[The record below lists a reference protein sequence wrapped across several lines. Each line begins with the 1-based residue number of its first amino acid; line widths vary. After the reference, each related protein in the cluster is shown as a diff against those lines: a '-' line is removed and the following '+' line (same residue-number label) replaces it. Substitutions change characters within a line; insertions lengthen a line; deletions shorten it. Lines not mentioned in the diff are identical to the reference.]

1 MFITDLS
8 IRRPTV
14 SWVMSLILIIFGLF
28 VFWKLPV
35 RELPNGI
42 QPPVVQVQVDYKSA
56 AASIVDQEVTQV
68 LEDVIGGAE
77 GIKNIDSKSENGR
90 STINVEFDTSIDLD
104 NAANDIRERVARVV
118 DNLPSE
124 SDPPQILKRA
134 AGFTTTMWL
143 SLSSSTWSDLELGDY
158 AERFLVDQFSSVK
171 NVGRIRV
178 GGLRELSIR
187 VWVDPIKLAA
197 NDLTI
202 KEVESAMR
210 GENISLPAGT
220 LEADNIDLTLNLDK
234 SYNDINSIKQLPI
247 KKKNNKVILLSDVAN
262 VEFGPVSEKTLFKAQ
277 TKDQINLKTVGIGI
291 YARSGASTVEL
302 SNEIKKKIIEVKK
315 SLPEE
320 LDLRVSFNRANY
332 VEAAIEE
339 VYKTLFIAFIL
350 VVLIIYLFLGNLKA
364 VIVPAIALPV
374 SLIASF
380 LGLYIFG
387 LSINIF
393 VLLSFILAIGIITDD
408 SVIMTDAIYR
418 RIENGENSL
427 VAAYKGSKQISFAII
442 ATTLILV
449 AVFLPLIFIKGI
461 SGTLFRETAIALS
474 FSIVVSSFVAL
485 TLSPML
491 ASKFLNKKT
500 SKKFIIRKFENIFSN
515 FANFYKETLG
525 TVIYKTRT
533 VGIFIIFIIIAS
545 ILLFNF
551 SKKELLPME
560 DRGAYLIIGATDEGS
575 SFEYTQEQAQKVEA
589 RLLPLLQA
597 EDSPYSRFI
606 MRVPGFGSS
615 ANSYNSFIIIALLDD
630 WKNRKKGQQIVLREA
645 IGKIVTLPQALAF
658 PISPQSIRVSSYNK
672 PVQMVIYGSTYE
684 ELEEIQKKIIRK
696 LRSNKNLSRIDSDY
710 NRNKPEVKLI
720 INKNKAK
727 DLGVSTKAIGE
738 TLETLYGGKK
748 ITTFNKLGK
757 EYPIIVQQYLS
768 DRRNKEGV
776 SKIFVRSE
784 TNSKL
789 ISLANL
795 VSFKEEGSAKQ
806 LARYNRQRAVT
817 ISANINEGYTLTE
830 AIKFFEEVMSS
841 EAPKNQ
847 ITWKGKS
854 EEIKET
860 SNELFIIFALALLT
874 AYLVMA
880 ATFNSFIHPFIIVLT
895 VPLAIFGGLVF
906 ILFLNSSV
914 NIFSQIALI
923 ILIGISTKN
932 SILIVDFANQIR
944 TTGKNIDT
952 AVKEACAVRFRPI
965 IMTSLSTMIAMMPL
979 VIGNIGPGAGEGSRL
994 AVGSTILGGMIIS
1007 TFFTLYVTPSMYL
1020 ALAKN
1025 TKRIDVIDIELKKNY
1040 LKNNIFIF
1048 I

>member
-1 MFITDLS
+1 MFITELS
-8 IRRPTV
+8 IKRPAV

-35 RELPNGI
+35 RELPDGI
-42 QPPVVQVQVDYKSA
+42 QPPVVQVQIDYKSA

-68 LEDVIGGAE
+68 VEDVIGGAE

-90 STINVEFDTSIDLD
+90 SIINVEFETSIDLD

-118 DNLPSE
+118 DNLPDE

-143 SLSSSTWSDLELGDY
+143 SLSSSSWSDLELGDY
-158 AERFLVDQFSSVK
+158 AERFLIDQFSSVK

-187 VWVDPIKLAA
+187 IWIDPIKLAA
-197 NDLTI
+197 NNLTI
-202 KEVESAMR
+202 QEVEIALR
-210 GENISLPAGT
+210 GENIRLPAGT

-234 SYNDINSIKQLPI
+234 SYNDIDAIKQLPI
-247 KKKNNKVILLSDVAN
+247 KKTDNQVILLSDVAN
-262 VEFGPVSEKTLFKAQ
+262 IEFGPVSEKTLFKAQ
-277 TKDQINLKTVGIGI
+277 TKDQLNLKTVGIGI

-302 SNEIKKKIIEVKK
+302 SNDIKKKIKEVKK
-315 SLPEE
+315 SLPEG
-320 LDLRVSFNRANY
+320 LDLRVAFNRANY

-339 VYKTLFIAFIL
+339 VYKTLIIAFIL
-350 VVLIIYLFLGNLKA
+350 VVIIIYLFLGNLKA
-364 VIVPAIALPV
+364 VIVPAVALPV

-418 RIENGENSL
+418 RIEDGENPL
-427 VAAYKGSKQISFAII
+427 VASYKGSKQISFAIV

-449 AVFLPLIFIKGI
+449 AVFLPLIFIEGI
-461 SGTLFRETAIALS
+461 SGTLFKETAIALS

-500 SKKFIIRKFENIFSN
+500 NKKLFLQKFEKIFLS
-515 FANFYKETLG
+515 FASFYKETLD
-525 TVIYKTRT
+525 VIINKTRS
-533 VGIFIIFIIIAS
+533 VGIFIIFIIIVS
-545 ILLFNF
+545 VLLFSF
-551 SKKELLPME
+551 SKKELLPLE
-560 DRGAYLIIGATDEGS
+560 DRGAYLIIGMTDEGS
-575 SFEYTQEQAQKVEA
+575 SFEYTQEQAQRVEA
-589 RLLPLLQA
+589 RLIPLLQA

-615 ANSYNSFIIIALLDD
+615 ANSFNSFIIIALLDD
-630 WKNRKKGQQIVLREA
+630 WKNRDKGQEVVLREA
-645 IGKIVTLPQALAF
+645 IGKIVTLPQAVAF

-672 PVQMVIYGSTYE
+672 PVQMVIYGRTYD
-684 ELEEIQKKIIRK
+684 ELEEIQNKVIRE
-696 LRSNKNLSRIDSDY
+696 LRSNKNLSRIGSDY
-710 NRNKPEVKLI
+710 NRNKPEIKLI

-727 DLGVSTKAIGE
+727 DLGVSTKSIGE
-738 TLETLYGGKK
+738 TLETLYGGKR

-768 DRRNKEGV
+768 DRRNKDGI

-784 TNSKL
+784 TNGKL

-795 VSFKEEGSAKQ
+795 VSFKEEGSAKE

-817 ISANINEGYTLTE
+817 ISANIGENYTLSE
-830 AIKFFEEVMSS
+830 AIKYFENIMAEI
-841 EAPKNQ
+841 APESQ

-880 ATFNSFIHPFIIVLT
+880 ATFNSFIHPFIIILT

-932 SILIVDFANQIR
+932 SILIVDYANQIR
-944 TTGKNIDT
+944 TTGKNIEA
-952 AVKEACAVRFRPI
+952 AVKESCEVRFRPI

-994 AVGSTILGGMIIS
+994 AVGATILGGMIIS
-1007 TFFTLYVTPSMYL
+1007 TFFTLYITPSMYL

-1025 TKRIDVIDIELKKNY
+1025 TKRIDAVDLELKKE
-1040 LKNNIFIF
+1040 LSKK
-1048 I
+1048 

>member
-1 MFITDLS
+1 MFITELS
-8 IRRPTV
+8 IRRPVV
-14 SWVMSLILIIFGLF
+14 SWVMSLILIVFGLF

-35 RELPNGI
+35 RELPSGI
-42 QPPVVQVQVDYKSA
+42 QPPVVQVQVNYNSA
-56 AASIVDQEVTQV
+56 AAPIVNQEVTQV

-90 STINVEFDTSIDLD
+90 STINIEFDTSIELD
-104 NAANDIRERVARVV
+104 NAANDVRERVARVV

-124 SDPPQILKRA
+124 ADPPQILKRA

-143 SLSSSTWSDLELGDY
+143 ALSSSTWSDLELGDY
-158 AERFLVDQFSSVK
+158 AERYLVDTFSSVK
-171 NVGRIRV
+171 NVGRILV

-187 VWVDPIKLAA
+187 VWIDPIKLAA

-202 KEVESAMR
+202 QEVEQALR
-210 GENISLPAGT
+210 GENIRLPAGT

-234 SYNDINSIKQLPI
+234 SYNSIETIKQLPI
-247 KKKNNKVILLSDVAN
+247 KKNNKQIVTLSDVAKI
-262 VEFGPVSEKTLFKAQ
+262 EFGPVSEKTLFKAQ
-277 TKDQINLKTVGIGI
+277 RKDQLNLKTVGIGI

-302 SNEIKKKIIEVKK
+302 SKEIKKKIFEVNKT
-315 SLPEE
+315 LPDGLKLEIA
-320 LDLRVSFNRANY
+320 FNRATY
-332 VEAAIEE
+332 VGAAINE
-339 VYKTLFIAFIL
+339 VYKTLVIAFIL
-350 VVLIIYLFLGNLKA
+350 VVIIIYLFLGNLKA

-380 LGLYIFG
+380 LGIYLFG

-418 RIENGENSL
+418 RIENGETPL
-427 VAAYKGSKQISFAII
+427 VASYKGSKQITFAII
-442 ATTLILV
+442 ATTLILI
-449 AVFLPLIFIKGI
+449 AVFLPLIFIEGI
-461 SGTLFRETAIALS
+461 SGTLFKETAIALS

-491 ASKFLNKKT
+491 ASKFLTKKT
-500 SKKFIIRKFENIFSN
+500 DKNFIINRFEKFFLSFSK
-515 FANFYKETLG
+515 FYEETL
-525 TVIYKTRT
+525 TVLMKKTKSIT
-533 VGIFIIFIIIAS
+533 IFIILIIVGS
-545 ILLFNF
+545 ILLFDF

-560 DRGAYLIIGATDEGS
+560 DRGAYLVIGFTDEGS
-575 SFEYTQEQAQKVEA
+575 SFEYTQEKAQVIEK
-589 RLLPLLQA
+589 RLIPLLQ
-597 EDSPYSRFI
+597 EENSPYSRFI

-615 ANSYNSFIIIALLDD
+615 ANSFNSFIIIALLDNWD
-630 WKNRKKGQQIVLREA
+630 NRKKNSQTVMREA
-645 IGKIVTLPQALAF
+645 IGKIVTVPQAVAF

-684 ELEEIQKKIIRK
+684 ELEKIQSQVIRT
-696 LRSNKNLSRIDSDY
+696 LRKNGNLSRIESDY
-710 NRNKPEVKLI
+710 SRNKPEVKLL

-727 DLGVSTKAIGE
+727 DLGVSTEKIGR
-738 TLETLYGGKK
+738 TLETLYGGKRV
-748 ITTFNKLGK
+748 TTFNKLGK
-757 EYPIIVQQYLS
+757 EYPIILQQYLA
-768 DRRNKEGV
+768 DRRNKEGI
-776 SKIFVRSE
+776 SKIFVRSD
-784 TNSKL
+784 TTGKL
-789 ISLANL
+789 ISLVNL
-795 VSFKEEGSAKQ
+795 VDFKEVGAAKE
-806 LARYNRQRAVT
+806 LSRYNRQPAVT
-817 ISANINEGYTLTE
+817 ISANISENYSLSD
-830 AIKFFEEVMSS
+830 AIKYLENTMEEV
-841 EAPKNQ
+841 APQNQ

-854 EEIKET
+854 EEVKET

-880 ATFNSFIHPFIIVLT
+880 ATFNSFVHPFIIILT

-932 SILIVDFANQIR
+932 SILIVDYANQIR
-944 TTGKNIDT
+944 TKGKNIET
-952 AVKEACAVRFRPI
+952 AVKEACSIRFRPI

-1007 TFFTLYVTPSMYL
+1007 TFFTLYVTPTMYL

-1025 TKRIDVIDIELKKNY
+1025 TKRIDAVDIELKKE
-1040 LKNNIFIF
+1040 LR
-1048 I
+1048 

>member
-1 MFITDLS
+1 MFITELS
-8 IRRPTV
+8 IKRPTV
-14 SWVMSLILIIFGLF
+14 SWVMSLILIVFGLF

-42 QPPVVQVQVDYKSA
+42 QPPVVQIQVDYKSA

-68 LEDVIGGAE
+68 VEDVIGGAE

-90 STINVEFDTSIDLD
+90 STINVEFDTSINLD
-104 NAANDIRERVARVV
+104 NAANDIRERVARIV

-158 AERFLVDQFSSVK
+158 AERYLVDQFSSVK

-187 VWVDPIKLAA
+187 VWIDPIRLAA

-202 KEVESAMR
+202 KEVETAMR

-234 SYNDINSIKQLPI
+234 SYNDINSIEQLPV
-247 KKKNNKVILLSDVAN
+247 KKKGNKVILLSDVAN
-262 VEFGPVSEKTLFKAQ
+262 IEFGPVSEKTLFKAQ

-302 SNEIKKKIIEVKK
+302 SNDIKKKLIQVKK

-339 VYKTLFIAFIL
+339 VYKTLLIAFIL

-418 RIENGENSL
+418 RIENGETPL
-427 VAAYKGSKQISFAII
+427 VAAYKGSKQISFAIV

-449 AVFLPLIFIKGI
+449 AVFIPLIFIEGI
-461 SGTLFRETAIALS
+461 SGTLFKETAIALS

-491 ASKFLNKKT
+491 ASKFLYKKT
-500 SKKFIIRKFENIFSN
+500 SKKLLIQKFEKFFISFS
-515 FANFYKETLG
+515 NFYKETLDIIVDKTK
-525 TVIYKTRT
+525 TVSS
-533 VGIFIIFIIIAS
+533 FIILIVIAS
-545 ILLFNF
+545 VLLFNF
-551 SKKELLPME
+551 SKKELLPTE
-560 DRGAYLIIGATDEGS
+560 DRGAYLIIGFTDEGT

-606 MRVPGFGSS
+606 MRVPGFGNS

-630 WKNRKKGQQIVLREA
+630 WKNRKKGQQVVLREA
-645 IGKIVTLPQALAF
+645 IGKIVTLPQAVAF
-658 PISPQSIRVSSYNK
+658 PISPQSIRVSNYNK

-684 ELEEIQKKIIRK
+684 ELEEIQKKVIRE
-696 LRSNKNLSRIDSDY
+696 LRSNKNLSRIESDY
-710 NRNKPEVKLI
+710 NRNKPELKLI

-727 DLGVSTKAIGE
+727 DLGVSTKSIGE

-768 DRRNKEGV
+768 DRRSKEGI

-784 TNSKL
+784 TNGKL

-795 VSFKEEGSAKQ
+795 VSFKEEGSAKE

-817 ISANINEGYTLTE
+817 ISANINEGYTLSE
-830 AIKFFEEVMSS
+830 AIKYFEKIIADL
-841 EAPKNQ
+841 APENQ

-880 ATFNSFIHPFIIVLT
+880 ATFNSFIHPFIIILT
-895 VPLAIFGGLVF
+895 VPLAIFGGLIF

-932 SILIVDFANQIR
+932 SILIVDYANQIR
-944 TTGKNIDT
+944 TTGKNIEA

-979 VIGNIGPGAGEGSRL
+979 VVGNIGPGAGEGSRL

-1025 TKRIDVIDIELKKNY
+1025 TKRIDAVDLELKKE
-1040 LKNNIFIF
+1040 LFKK
-1048 I
+1048 

>member
-1025 TKRIDVIDIELKKNY
+1025 TKRIDVIDIELKKE
-1040 LKNNIFIF
+1040 LSKK
-1048 I
+1048 

>member
-1 MFITDLS
+1 MFITELS
-8 IRRPTV
+8 IKRPTI
-14 SWVMSLILIIFGLF
+14 SWVMSLILIVFGLF

-42 QPPVVQVQVDYKSA
+42 QPPVVQIQVDYKSA
-56 AASIVDQEVTQV
+56 SASIVDQEVTQV
-68 LEDVIGGAE
+68 VEDVIGGAE

-118 DNLPSE
+118 DNLPTE

-143 SLSSSTWSDLELGDY
+143 SLSSSSWSDLELGDY
-158 AERFLVDQFSSVK
+158 AERYLVDQFSSVK

-187 VWVDPIKLAA
+187 VWIDPIRLAA

-202 KEVESAMR
+202 KEVENALR
-210 GENISLPAGT
+210 GENITLPVGT

-234 SYNDINSIKQLPI
+234 SYNDISAIKQLPI
-247 KKKNNKVILLSDVAN
+247 KKTSNKVILLSDVAN
-262 VEFGPVSEKTLFKAQ
+262 IEFGPVSEKTLFKAQ

-302 SNEIKKKIIEVKK
+302 SNDIKEKIILVKK
-315 SLPEE
+315 SLPKE

-339 VYKTLFIAFIL
+339 VYKTLIIAFIL

-418 RIENGENSL
+418 RIENGETPL
-427 VAAYKGSKQISFAII
+427 VAAYKGSKQISFAIV

-449 AVFLPLIFIKGI
+449 AVFLPLIFIEGI

-491 ASKFLNKKT
+491 ASKFLYKKT
-500 SKKFIIRKFENIFSN
+500 SKKLFIQKFEKFFLS
-515 FANFYKETLG
+515 FANFYKDTLDLI
-525 TVIYKTRT
+525 VNKTKA
-533 VGIFIIFIIIAS
+533 VSFFIILIVIAS
-545 ILLFNF
+545 VLLFNF

-560 DRGAYLIIGATDEGS
+560 DRGAYLIIGFTDEGT

-606 MRVPGFGSS
+606 MRVPGFGNS

-630 WKNRKKGQQIVLREA
+630 WKNRKKGQEVVLREA
-645 IGKIVTLPQALAF
+645 IGKIVTLPQAVAF
-658 PISPQSIRVSSYNK
+658 PISPQSIRVSNYNK

-684 ELEEIQKKIIRK
+684 ELEEIQKKVIREI
-696 LRSNKNLSRIDSDY
+696 RSNKNLSRIESDY

-727 DLGVSTKAIGE
+727 DLGVSTKSIGE

-784 TNSKL
+784 TNGKL

-795 VSFKEEGSAKQ
+795 VSFKEEGSAKE
-806 LARYNRQRAVT
+806 LARYNRQRAIT
-817 ISANINEGYTLTE
+817 ISANISENYTLTE
-830 AIKFFEEVMSS
+830 AIQFFEQVMTNL
-841 EAPKNQ
+841 APENQ

-880 ATFNSFIHPFIIVLT
+880 ATFNSFIHPFIIILT
-895 VPLAIFGGLVF
+895 VPLAIFGGLIF

-932 SILIVDFANQIR
+932 SILIVDYANRIR
-944 TTGKNIDT
+944 TTGKSIGL
-952 AVKEACAVRFRPI
+952 AVREACAVRFRPI
-965 IMTSLSTMIAMMPL
+965 IMTSLSTMIAMLPL
-979 VIGNIGPGAGEGSRL
+979 VVGNFGPGAGEGSRL

-1020 ALAKN
+1020 LLAKN
-1025 TKRIDVIDIELKKNY
+1025 TKRIDAVDLELDKELTKK
-1040 LKNNIFIF
+1040 
-1048 I
+1048 

>member
-1 MFITDLS
+1 MFITELS
-8 IRRPTV
+8 IKRPTV
-14 SWVMSLILIIFGLF
+14 SWVMSLILVIFGLF

-68 LEDVIGGAE
+68 VEDVIGGAE

-90 STINVEFDTSIDLD
+90 STINIEFETNIDLD

-158 AERFLVDQFSSVK
+158 AERYLVDQFSSIK
-171 NVGRIRV
+171 NVGRILV

-247 KKKNNKVILLSDVAN
+247 KKTNNKVILLSDVAN
-262 VEFGPVSEKTLFKAQ
+262 IEFGPVSEKTLFKAQ

-302 SNEIKKKIIEVKK
+302 SKDIKKKIIEIRK

-339 VYKTLFIAFIL
+339 VYKTLLIAFIL

-418 RIENGENSL
+418 RIEDGETPLIAS
-427 VAAYKGSKQISFAII
+427 YKGSKQISFAII

-449 AVFLPLIFIKGI
+449 AVFLPLIFIEGI
-461 SGTLFRETAIALS
+461 SGTLFKETAIALS
-474 FSIVVSSFVAL
+474 FSIIISSFVAL

-491 ASKFLNKKT
+491 ASKFLGKKT
-500 SKKFIIRKFENIFSN
+500 SKKVFLQKFEKIFAN
-515 FANFYKETLG
+515 FANFYKESLNN
-525 TVIYKTRT
+525 IINRT
-533 VGIFIIFIIIAS
+533 YIVSFFIIFIIFVS
-545 ILLFNF
+545 VLLFNF

-560 DRGAYLIIGATDEGS
+560 DRGAYLIIGSTDEGS

-589 RLLPLLQA
+589 RLIPLLQA
-597 EDSPYSRFI
+597 ENSPYSRFI
-606 MRVPGFGSS
+606 MRVPGFGNS

-630 WKNRKKGQQIVLREA
+630 WKNRKKGQQVVLREA

-658 PISPQSIRVSSYNK
+658 PISPQSIRVSNYNK
-672 PVQMVIYGSTYE
+672 PVQMVIYGTTYE
-684 ELEEIQKKIIRK
+684 ELENIQKKVINK
-696 LRSNKNLSRIDSDY
+696 LRTNKNLSRIDSDY

-768 DRRNKEGV
+768 DRRNKEGI

-784 TNSKL
+784 TNGKL

-795 VSFKEEGSAKQ
+795 VNFKEEGSAKE

-817 ISANINEGYTLTE
+817 ISANINEGYTLNE
-830 AIKFFEEVMSS
+830 AIKYFEEVMANF
-841 EAPKNQ
+841 APKNQ

-860 SNELFIIFALALLT
+860 SNELIIIFVLALLT

-880 ATFNSFIHPFIIVLT
+880 ATFNSFIHPFIIILT

-906 ILFLNSSV
+906 ILFLNSSI

-932 SILIVDFANQIR
+932 SILIVDYANQIR
-944 TTGKNIDT
+944 TTGKNIET
-952 AVKEACAVRFRPI
+952 SVKEACEVRFRPI

-1007 TFFTLYVTPSMYL
+1007 TFFTLYITPSMYL

-1025 TKRIDVIDIELKKNY
+1025 TKRIDIVDLELKKE
-1040 LKNNIFIF
+1040 LSKK
-1048 I
+1048 

>member
-1 MFITDLS
+1 MFITELS
-8 IRRPTV
+8 IKRPTV

-56 AASIVDQEVTQV
+56 SASIVDQEVTQV
-68 LEDVIGGAE
+68 VEDVIGGAE

-90 STINVEFDTSIDLD
+90 STINVEFDTSINLD

-118 DNLPSE
+118 DNLPAE

-158 AERFLVDQFSSVK
+158 AERYLVDQFSSVK

-187 VWVDPIKLAA
+187 VWIDPIKLAA

-202 KEVESAMR
+202 KEVETAMR

-234 SYNDINSIKQLPI
+234 SYNDINTIKQLPI
-247 KKKNNKVILLSDVAN
+247 KKLDNRVILLSDVAN
-262 VEFGPVSEKTLFKAQ
+262 IEFGPVSEKTLFKAQ

-302 SNEIKKKIIEVKK
+302 SNDIKKKLIEVKK

-339 VYKTLFIAFIL
+339 VYKTLIIAFVL

-418 RIENGENSL
+418 RIENGETPL
-427 VAAYKGSKQISFAII
+427 VAAFKGSRQISFAII

-449 AVFLPLIFIKGI
+449 AVFLPLIFIEGI

-491 ASKFLNKKT
+491 ASKFLRKKT
-500 SKKFIIRKFENIFSN
+500 SKKIFIQKFEKIFLN
-515 FANFYKETLG
+515 FSNFYKETLEII
-525 TVIYKTRT
+525 VHKTNYVT
-533 VGIFIIFIIIAS
+533 LFIIFIIVSS
-545 ILLFNF
+545 ILIFNF

-589 RLLPLLQA
+589 RLIPLLQA

-606 MRVPGFGSS
+606 MRVPGFGNS

-630 WKNRKKGQQIVLREA
+630 WGNRSKGQQVILREA

-658 PISPQSIRVSSYNK
+658 PISPQSIRVSNYNK
-672 PVQMVIYGSTYE
+672 PVQ
-684 ELEEIQKKIIRK
+684 
-696 LRSNKNLSRIDSDY
+696 
-710 NRNKPEVKLI
+710 
-720 INKNKAK
+720 
-727 DLGVSTKAIGE
+727 STKSIGE

-748 ITTFNKLGK
+748 VTTFNKLGK

-784 TNSKL
+784 TSGRL

-795 VSFKEEGSAKQ
+795 VGFKEEGSAKE
-806 LARYNRQRAVT
+806 LSRYNRQRAVT
-817 ISANINEGYTLTE
+817 ISANISEDYTLTE
-830 AIKFFEEVMSS
+830 AIKFFESIMKDL
-841 EAPKNQ
+841 APKNQ

-860 SNELFIIFALALLT
+860 SNELFLIFALALLT

-880 ATFNSFIHPFIIVLT
+880 ATFNSFIHPFIIILT

-923 ILIGISTKN
+923 ILIG
-932 SILIVDFANQIR
+932 
-944 TTGKNIDT
+944 
-952 AVKEACAVRFRPI
+952 
-965 IMTSLSTMIAMMPL
+965 
-979 VIGNIGPGAGEGSRL
+979 GNIGPGAGEGSRL

-1025 TKRIDVIDIELKKNY
+1025 TKRIDIVDLKLKEELSKK
-1040 LKNNIFIF
+1040 
-1048 I
+1048 